1 MLTDFPS
8 FQGSAEDLIIAR
20 KNSKIPILRKDFIL
34 DDSQTELLTESLS
47 NALRE
52 FKEECNL
59 KTEDLLH
66 DDVVQCL
73 EYAMKSL

>member
-1 MLTDFPS
+1 M
-8 FQGSAEDLIIAR
+8 I
-20 KNSKIPILRKDFIL
+20 NL
-34 DDSQTELLTESLS
+34 DDSQTELQTESLHI
-47 NALRE
+47 ALKE